1 MGLTGPVQANDIVM
15 RASEIGT
22 TIPGIASLA
31 MKSAR
36 KGAQRGVQGIY
47 QLPSGNEP
55 TPEFMNVSQQ
65 NLNNQTQQMT
75 DMLNMMAPEDEQLAY
90 INEQEAGILKL
101 LGGSGEMTPQGIPS
115 FKKDPAQVNRG
126 PEVSDIPR
134 YFGEGEHKVDLAY
147 ITEPEAQLLKNLDLH
162 DSNPPHTG
170 PSIKNIPNYNDFGG
184 GGYSGSTG
192 EGAGGGSVGGHGG
205 GQDHGGQAGEA
216 EGAANADASTGPDT
230 DNRDYRESV
239 KEVAEKE
246 ATEEGMQNIEDAA
259 AKAEAMEK
267 ATVRDKYGNPV
278 TSTNPE
284 TGLKSN
290 VFSER
295 SFNESMQDYQDKKT
309 REAFMQEA
317 IDDAKAYAKSG
328 LSRDAAY
335 GLSGLSEFGNEGM
348 GLQGAT
354 AAEGLGNMGDRL
366 GELAA
371 KAKANTISNTEL
383 DEMAQ
388 LNAFY
393 GNNPTTGMGL
403 TESLRYQFTN
413 QQFRDDLSEAA
424 PVLGAVALAAFA
436 PMRLKSIYSIGKA
449 LMSFTDTTP
458 KSLRDTMQK
467 ALDKLTGKEKDA
479 LAKSL
484 PSTYRG
490 FGIQGRGEGGGD
502 RQAAEAEA
510 ARKAEEEARRRAEEE
525 ERNNRERDR
534 FERSFAN
541 RYFVGPASLDEVR
554 KYAVT
559 GGGYNQL
566 TPFYG
571 REVGDPQSMGPAFG
585 SNIRT
590 ADFRDYNNDGVD
602 DRDQGI
608 NISNPSIKET
618 V

>member
-65 NLNNQTQQMT
+65 NLNNQTRQMA
-75 DMLNMMAPEDEQLAY
+75 DMLNMLAPKDEQLAY

-101 LGGSGEMTPQGIPS
+101 LGGSGTTENNPAGIPS
-115 FKKDPAQVNRG
+115 F
-126 PEVSDIPR
+126 
-134 YFGEGEHKVDLAY
+134 FGHGGAMH
-147 ITEPEAQLLKNLDLH
+147 
-162 DSNPPHTG
+162 
-170 PSIKNIPNYNDFGG
+170 GG
-184 GGYSGSTG
+184 GGGTSSGSTG
-192 EGAGGGSVGGHGG
+192 TGGMSPGRGPGGGMIGGATPGDDGNATGGTSEGFGPDTGGGNDSVGG
-205 GQDHGGQAGEA
+205 E
-216 EGAANADASTGPDT
+216 PD
-230 DNRDYRESV
+230 RDYRESV
-239 KEVAEKE
+239 EEAAETE
-246 ATEEGMQNIEDAA
+246 ATEEGKQNIEDAA

>member
-1 MGLTGPVQANDIVM
+1 MATPPNQMGLTGPVQANDIVM

-65 NLNNQTQQMT
+65 NLNNQTRQMT

-101 LGGSGEMTPQGIPS
+101 LGGSGEMTPQGIPTY
-115 FKKDPAQVNRG
+115 RG
-126 PEVSDIPR
+126 IGGYGGGDEGSGSSGSSGSSGTGGMG
-134 YFGEGEHKVDLAY
+134 GEGQGGSQTGESSGNKGD
-147 ITEPEAQLLKNLDLH
+147 TST
-162 DSNPPHTG
+162 DSG
-170 PSIKNIPNYNDFGG
+170 PATSDPGAESGPGG
-184 GGYSGSTG
+184 MGGMGADDSGSDDSGGSQTG
-192 EGAGGGSVGGHGG
+192 ESSGNKGDVSTDSPDPGPGPGPGEEGG
-205 GQDHGGQAGEA
+205 
-216 EGAANADASTGPDT
+216 
-230 DNRDYRESV
+230 DYRESV
-239 KEVAEKE
+239 EEAAETEVDRETMKE
-246 ATEEGMQNIEDAA
+246 I
-259 AKAEAMEK
+259 AKRAN
-267 ATVRDKYGNPV
+267 TVVDRYGNPV
-278 TSTNPE
+278 TNTNPE
-284 TGLKSN
+284 TGVTTN
-290 VFSER
+290 VFSKKGYQDA
-295 SFNESMQDYQDKKT
+295 MQDYDDRKT

-371 KAKANTISNTEL
+371 KARANTITTTEL
-383 DEMAQ
+383 NELAQ
-388 LNAFY
+388 LNEFY
-393 GNNPTTGMGL
+393 GKNPTTSMGL
-403 TESLRYQFTN
+403 VESLKYQFTN
-413 QQFRDDLSEAA
+413 PDFKADLAKAA
-424 PVLGAVALAAFA
+424 PVLGALALTTLA
-436 PMRLKSIYSIGKA
+436 PASLKSI
-449 LMSFTDTTP
+449 MSLTQMMTSFSKKP
-458 KSLRDTMQK
+458 SKSLRDTI
-467 ALDKLTGKEKDA
+467 ESA
-479 LAKSL
+479 LAKLGVKERSALASNL

-490 FGIQGRGEGGGD
+490 FGVQGRGEGAGGGAD
-502 RQAAEAEA
+502 QR
-510 ARKAEEEARRRAEEE
+510 EEARRDTGEEE
-525 ERNNRERDR
+525 DTRERDR
-534 FERSFAN
+534 FERAFAN
-541 RYFVGPASLDEVR
+541 RYFIGPASLDEVR

-571 REVGDPQSMGPAFG
+571 RE
-585 SNIRT
+585 
-590 ADFRDYNNDGVD
+590 
-602 DRDQGI
+602 
-608 NISNPSIKET
+608 KET